1 MKNTQYIVYN
11 IAVSEI
17 TSCSMNY
24 TIDFLL
30 SFARFLNFNYKPTH
44 ETTNQQ
50 LNYSC
55 SQDHI

>member
-17 TSCSMNY
+17 KSCSMNY

-30 SFARFLNFNYKPTH
+30 TVL
-44 ETTNQQ
+44 
-50 LNYSC
+50 
-55 SQDHI
+55 QDS